1 MNLNLSQKLSLT
13 QRLTPQQILYQKI
26 LQLNVLSLEQKIKNE
41 IELNPFLEEDI
52 SIEEAATDEAENP
65 AEDINDEDND
75 EFSSKDLLDDD
86 DYYQDDP
93 EYLNRRGSDD
103 EPSNIQTPQRETM
116 SEHLIEQLHMLDIDE
131 NLMVLGEE
139 IIGSL
144 DDDGYLKEE
153 LSVIIKELRLFQHID
168 IPEETAEQLL
178 KRIQLFDPLGI
189 ACRSL
194 QECLLV
200 QLHNLALDP
209 YYSFLAEKV
218 LTEHFEDFTHKR
230 YKLLKKN
237 LKLTDE
243 TLHAVLDLIH
253 KLNPRPGE
261 GKVETKE
268 FNQITPDFI
277 VEREGKSFTIAL
289 NDRSVPSV
297 TISPAYVQML
307 QENKK
312 SSRKSEV
319 KRNTYAFL
327 KERFESAKWFLAC
340 IEQRKNTLMRV
351 MQSIVTKQFDFF
363 DKGPKHLRPLIYR
376 DLAEEINLDVS
387 TISRVVNGKYV
398 QSPQG
403 IHELKY
409 FFSESL
415 TTESGEEISNKV
427 IKERIKEII
436 AGESKSNPLSDD
448 KLAEILNKE
457 GINIARRTIAKYR
470 EQERIPVARLR
481 REL

>member
-93 EYLNRRGSDD
+93 DYLNRRSGED
-103 EPSNIQTPQRETM
+103 EPSNIQTPQRATL

-153 LSVIIKELRLFQHID
+153 LSVIVKELRLFQHID
-168 IPEETAEQLL
+168 ISEETAEQLL

-200 QLHNLALDP
+200 QLHHLQLDP

-237 LKLTDE
+237 MKLTDE

-253 KLNPRPGE
+253 KLNPKPGE

-277 VEREGKSFTIAL
+277 VEREGKNFTIAL

-327 KERFESAKWFLAC
+327 KERFESAKWFIAC

-363 DKGPKHLRPLIYR
+363 DKGPKYLRPLIYR
-376 DLAEEINLDVS
+376 DLSEEISLDVS

-436 AGESKSNPLSDD
+436 EGESKANPLSDD

>member
-1 MNLNLSQKLSLT
+1 MNLNLSQKLSLQ

-26 LQLNVLSLEQKIKNE
+26 LQLNVLSLEQRIKTE
-41 IELNPFLEEDI
+41 IELNPFLEEEMSLDEV
-52 SIEEAATDEAENP
+52 SEESEVLN
-65 AEDINDEDND
+65 EDINDEDNE
-75 EFSSKDLLDDD
+75 EFSTKDLTDDE

-93 EYLNRRGSDD
+93 DYLNRKSGED
-103 EPSNIQTPQRETM
+103 ENYTFQTASRESL
-116 SEHLIEQLHMLDIDE
+116 SEHLLEQLHSLDLDE
-131 NLMVLGEE
+131 DLMVLGEE

-144 DDDGYLKEE
+144 DADGYLKEE
-153 LSVIIKELRLFQHID
+153 LSVILKELRLLAHVEVSD
-168 IPEETAEQLL
+168 DKAEWLL
-178 KRIQLFDPLGI
+178 KKIQLFDPLGI
-189 ACRSL
+189 ASRSL
-194 QECLLV
+194 QECLLI
-200 QLHNLALDP
+200 QLHNMELDQ
-209 YYSFLAEKV
+209 YYSFLAEKI

-230 YKLLKKN
+230 YKQLMKVLKM
-237 LKLTDE
+237 TDE
-243 TLHAVLDLIH
+243 TLQAVLDLIH
-253 KLNPRPGE
+253 KLNPKPGE
-261 GKVETKE
+261 GAIEAKE
-268 FNQITPDFI
+268 YNQITPDYI
-277 VEREGKSFTIAL
+277 VEKEGDSFTITL

-312 SSRKSEV
+312 TARKSEV

-327 KERFESAKWFLAC
+327 KERFESARWFIAC
-340 IEQRKNTLMRV
+340 IEQRKNTLMKV
-351 MQSIVTKQFDFF
+351 MQSIVAKQFQFF
-363 DKGPKHLRPLIYR
+363 IKGPKHLRPLIYK
-376 DLAEEINLDVS
+376 DLSEEINLDVS

-415 TTESGEEISNKV
+415 TTDSGEEVSNKV

-436 AGESKSNPLSDD
+436 RDEDKTSPLSDD
-448 KLAEILNKE
+448 KIAEILNEE
-457 GINIARRTIAKYR
+457 GVNIARRTVAKYR

>member
-1 MNLNLSQKLSLT
+1 MNLNLSQKLSLQ

-26 LQLNVLSLEQKIKNE
+26 LQLNVLSLEQRIKTE
-41 IELNPFLEEDI
+41 IELNPFLEEEM
-52 SIEEAATDEAENP
+52 SLEETAEEAENP
-65 AEDINDEDND
+65 ADDINDEDD
-75 EFSSKDLLDDD
+75 EEFSTKDLLDDE

-93 EYLNRRGSDD
+93 DYLNRKSG
-103 EPSNIQTPQRETM
+103 EEETYTFQTAARESL
-116 SEHLIEQLHMLDIDE
+116 SEHLLEQLHSLDIEED
-131 NLMVLGEE
+131 LMVLGEE

-144 DDDGYLKEE
+144 DADGYLKEE
-153 LSVIIKELRLFQHID
+153 LSVIVKDLRLLAHVEVSD
-168 IPEETAEQLL
+168 EKAEWLL
-178 KRIQLFDPLGI
+178 KKIQLFDPLGI
-189 ACRSL
+189 ACRNL

-200 QLHNLALDP
+200 QLHNMELDT
-209 YYSFLAEKV
+209 YYSFLADKI
-218 LTEHFEDFTHKR
+218 LTEHFDDFTHKR
-230 YKLLKKN
+230 YKQMMKV
-237 LKLTDE
+237 LKLSDE
-243 TLHAVLDLIH
+243 TLQAVLDVIH
-253 KLNPRPGE
+253 KLNPKPGE
-261 GKVETKE
+261 GVLVAKE

-277 VEREGKSFTIAL
+277 IEKEGDSFTITL

-297 TISPAYVQML
+297 TISPSYVQML

-312 SSRKSEV
+312 TARKSEV

-327 KERFESAKWFLAC
+327 KERFESARWFIAC

-351 MQSIVTKQFDFF
+351 MQSIVTKQFQFF
-363 DKGPKHLRPLIYR
+363 EKGPKSLKPLIYK
-376 DLAEEINLDVS
+376 DLSEEINLDVS

-415 TTESGEEISNKV
+415 TTDSGEEVSNKV

-436 AGESKSNPLSDD
+436 HDEDKTSPLSDD
-448 KLAEILNKE
+448 KIAEILNEE
-457 GINIARRTIAKYR
+457 GVNIARRTVAKYR